1 MASMYWVFPTLYMTN
16 HDILAIPTHVPTT
29 QIKRIAYVSDVL
41 FKGLCES
48 LALHLAPLI
57 GGRTFK
63 SKALL
68 GGLGGDYVVLNY
80 QKRVHL
86 SPYPPKVVC

>member
-1 MASMYWVFPTLYMTN
+1 MASMYWVFSTLYINN

-29 QIKRIAYVSDVL
+29 QIKRIACVFDVL

-48 LALHLAPLI
+48 FALHLVPLI

-63 SKALL
+63 SEALL
-68 GGLGGDYVVLNY
+68 GGLEGDYVVLNY

-86 SPYPPKVVC
+86 SPYPL